1 MLNCMKKITVRNLL
15 GAGQCVS
22 TALRG
27 RAIQERGQARR
38 LSYASRAFTL
48 IELLVVIAIIAIL
61 AALLLPA
68 LASAKAKALRVAC
81 VNNLRQIGVGMNIY
95 ALDNNDKVL
104 QARDNVVQICINPPE
119 ATNCAQVGLTV
130 TVTNYA
136 GAIWN
141 CPGRPK
147 VFPIYEP
154 QYPQYVIGYQYFGGI
169 TNWINASGSQYPN
182 YSPIKLSTSKPSWAL
197 AADVVVLTGGHIA
210 ANWGVFS
217 GDDALRDLWV
227 GTPAHRGLR
236 SARPAG
242 GNNLYVDGSTRWVTV
257 KQLRYLHSWSGDRE
271 LYFWQDDLPPNLPVN
286 SPGLMPP

>member
-1 MLNCMKKITVRNLL
+1 MNRKAIL
-15 GAGQCVS
+15 AG
-22 TALRG
+22 
-27 RAIQERGQARR
+27 
-38 LSYASRAFTL
+38 AFTL

-68 LASAKAKALRVAC
+68 LATAKQKALRVAC
-81 VNNLRQIGVGMNIY
+81 ASNLRQIGVGMTLY
-95 ALDNNDKVL
+95 ALDSNDKVL
-104 QARDNVVQICINPPE
+104 VARANSVPVAINPPE

-154 QYPQYVIGYQYFGGI
+154 GYQQYVIGYQYFGGI
-169 TNWINASGSQYPN
+169 TPWVNPAGSFPN
-182 YSPIKLSTSKPSWAL
+182 YSPVKLSTSKPAWAL
-197 AADVVVLTGGHIA
+197 AADVVVLTGGHAA

-217 GDDALRDLWV
+217 AGDATRDLWV
-227 GTPAHRGLR
+227 GTPPHRGLR

-242 GNNLYVDGSTRWVTV
+242 GNNLYVDGACRWVKV
-257 KQLRYLHSWSGDRE
+257 KQLRYLHSWSADRE
-271 LYFWQDDLPPNLPVN
+271 MYFWQDDLPPTLNVN
-286 SPGLMPP
+286 SIALIPP